1 MKNTRKNSHGFTLT
15 ELLVVVAIIA
25 LLLALV
31 LVGFQKAKLMAR
43 TASCLSN
50 QRQLSLAQAS
60 YATDNG
66 GAFAS
71 PRTSIPTM
79 SLSLTFTGTC
89 AEKLLINNGNSANE
103 SYHAWTA
110 SYGAGLVGGIE
121 YEVGVNSSNPLA
133 KALSGGRLFPYIGS
147 TQVYLSPS
155 DTTARIRSYSFSGFV
170 GTTTP
175 GDNSN
180 FGNSWQ
186 PWFCNQGVKAS
197 EMVTTRTSHIKV
209 PSQTLCSIVEND
221 PTNGLTYNEQSWMI
235 DPRPPAGTPAP
246 PGTPNP
252 GMWGNTSGWIG
263 WIDAPAFWQPTAITY
278 SYYDGSTE
286 SYSLQNPNLVALI
299 EGPPGAGFGAYYPQP
314 ADNPATGLWRRDWMH
329 FRDRLLPG
337 VFPPIV
343 PRHQQ

>member
-1 MKNTRKNSHGFTLT
+1 MKQSTSNVHGFTLT
-15 ELLVVVAIIA
+15 ELLVVIAIIA

-43 TASCLSN
+43 TMSCLSN
-50 QRQLSLAQAS
+50 QRQISLAQSS

-66 GAFAS
+66 GAYAS

-79 SLSLTFTGTC
+79 SLSLTFTGPC
-89 AEKLLINNGNSANE
+89 AEKLLINNGNNSNA
-103 SYHAWTA
+103 SYHTWTA
-110 SYGAGLVGGIE
+110 SYGSGLVGGVE
-121 YEVGVNSSNPLA
+121 YEVGVNSTNPLA
-133 KALSGGRLFPYIGS
+133 KALSGGRLFPYIGT
-147 TQVYLSPS
+147 TQVYRSPA
-155 DTTARIRSYSFSGFV
+155 DLTNRIRSYSLSGFV

-186 PWFCNQGVKAS
+186 PWFCNQGVRAS
-197 EMVTTRTSHIKV
+197 EMVTTHASRVRV
-209 PSQTLCSIVEND
+209 PSQTLCSIVEDD

-246 PGTPNP
+246 HGTPNS
-252 GMWGNTSGWIG
+252 GMWGNSSGWLG
-263 WIDAPAFWQPTAITY
+263 WIDAPAFWQPSAITY

-286 SYSLQNPNLVALI
+286 SYSLQNSKLVGLI
-299 EGPPGAGFGAYYPQP
+299 QGPPGAGFGPYYPQP
-314 ADNPATGLWRRDWMH
+314 ADDFSTGPWRRDWIH

-337 VFPPIV
+337 IFPPIV
-343 PRHQQ
+343 PRYQQ

>member
-1 MKNTRKNSHGFTLT
+1 MKNTAKNQRGFTLT

-43 TASCLSN
+43 TTSCLSN
-50 QRQLSLAQAS
+50 QRQIALAQAS

-79 SLSLTFTGTC
+79 SLSLSFTGTC
-89 AEKLLINNGNSANE
+89 AEKLLINNGNSTNE

-133 KALSGGRLFPYIGS
+133 KALSGGRLFPYIGT
-147 TQVYLSPS
+147 TQVYRSPS
-155 DTTARIRSYSFSGFV
+155 DISNRIRSYSFSGFV

-197 EMVTTRTSHIKV
+197 EMVTTHVGRIRV
-209 PSQTLCSIVEND
+209 PSQTLCTIIEDD

-252 GMWGNTSGWIG
+252 GMWETLRVGLDGLMLLHSGSPLQLHIVITTDPQNLILCKIKLG
-263 WIDAPAFWQPTAITY
+263 WVDSRPAWCRIWSVFPTARRQCC
-278 SYYDGSTE
+278 DGS
-286 SYSLQNPNLVALI
+286 LAP
-299 EGPPGAGFGAYYPQP
+299 
-314 ADNPATGLWRRDWMH
+314 
-329 FRDRLLPG
+329 RLDA
-337 VFPPIV
+337 FS
-343 PRHQQ
+343 